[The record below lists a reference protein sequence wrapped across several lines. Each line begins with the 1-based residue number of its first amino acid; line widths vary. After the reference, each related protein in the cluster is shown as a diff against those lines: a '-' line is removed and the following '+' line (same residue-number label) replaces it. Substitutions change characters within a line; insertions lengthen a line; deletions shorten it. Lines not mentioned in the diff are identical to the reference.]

1 MKLNAINTTGTKNT
15 HTVSDAVFGFTVN
28 QPLLAQAI
36 RVYTYNEHQSTSRVK
51 TRAEV
56 RRTKKKWFKQK
67 GTGNAR
73 HAARSAP
80 IFVGGGVAHGPKGLS
95 TANLSLSQQQ
105 KHQALKSA
113 LTVQIDSIIV
123 TEGIENSNGKTS
135 QAHKFLHAI
144 LADEPR
150 TLVVIANRNDK
161 VEQAFGNIQYVW
173 VTTAEHVTA
182 LDVIAADKIIFSPEA
197 ITALE
202 NRMSAVKSAKKPMA
216 KAATVK
222 APVVKKEKV
231 VAPKVVAVKKAATV
245 KKTAA
250 PAKKVTKK
258 PTATK
263 K

>member
-1 MKLNAINTTGTKNT
+1 MKLTAINTTGTKST
-15 HTVSDAVFGFTVN
+15 HTVSDAVFGFAVN

-113 LTVQIDSIIV
+113 LTVQIESIIV
-123 TEGIENSNGKTS
+123 TEGIEASSGKTS

-150 TLVVIANRNDK
+150 TLVVIANRNEK

-197 ITALE
+197 IIALE
-202 NRMSAVKSAKKPMA
+202 NRMTVTKPTKRPVATAEVK
-216 KAATVK
+216 K
-222 APVVKKEKV
+222 APAVKKES
-231 VAPKVVAVKKAATV
+231 VAAPKAATV

-250 PAKKVTKK
+250 PAKKVAKKTTTKK
-258 PTATK
+258 
-263 K
+263 

>member
-1 MKLNAINTTGTKNT
+1 MKLTAINTTGTKST
-15 HTVSDAVFGFTVN
+15 HTASDAVFGFAVN

-113 LTVQIDSIIV
+113 LTLQIDSIIV
-123 TEGIENSNGKTS
+123 TEGIETSNGKTS

-150 TLVVIANRNDK
+150 TLVVIANKNDK
-161 VEQAFGNIQYVW
+161 VEQAFGNIQYVL
-173 VTTAEHVTA
+173 VTTAEHLTA
-182 LDVIAADKIIFSPEA
+182 LDVVAADKIIFSPEA

-202 NRMSAVKSAKKPMA
+202 NRMSATKSVKKSVVQPVA
-216 KAATVK
+216 V

-231 VAPKVVAVKKAATV
+231 ATPKATTV
-245 KKTAA
+245 KKETIS
-250 PAKKVTKK
+250 AKKVTKK
-258 PTATK
+258 TTK